1 MFQCRSAKEYV
12 MSLFNLRTV
21 EPAPE
26 GFSEDIT
33 AVQKRIGFLPN
44 IYGVLAESPAVIKA
58 YNTLG
63 NLLTT
68 TSFSPAEQ
76 QLMLLTISAVNG
88 CEYCVA
94 AHTIGG
100 MKAKLGDDVI
110 NAVRDGSAIADTKLA
125 ALSGFTRGVVEKRGN
140 MSEPEIEAF
149 LAAGYSKE
157 QTLKVVMATALKTI
171 SNYINHFAD
180 TPLDA
185 AFANAAWH
193 APESKVA

>member
-1 MFQCRSAKEYV
+1 

-21 EPAPE
+21 ETAPE
-26 GFSEDIT
+26 GSSEDIT
-33 AVQKRIGFLPN
+33 AVQKRFGFLPN

-68 TSFSPAEQ
+68 TSFSPAQ

-94 AHTIGG
+94 AHTMGG

-110 NAVRDGSAIADTKLA
+110 NAVRDGSAIAGTKLA
-125 ALSGFTRGVVEKRGN
+125 ALSGFTRGVVKKCGN
-140 MSEPEIEAF
+140 MSEPEIKFF

-157 QTLKVVMATALKTI
+157 QTLEVVMATALKTI